1 MKILACVKQELMK
14 CICKDNVDFQN
25 QLINVDW
32 LIDWLIDWL
41 MVFYD
46 SSAVFQPYNE
56 GNSEFK
62 KWISQYSVHAN
73 NREIAMLSETMKHL
87 IYS

>member
-14 CICKDNVDFQN
+14 CICKDNVEFQN

-32 LIDWLIDWL
+32 LIDWLIDG
-41 MVFYD
+41 FFHD
-46 SSAVFQPYNE
+46 SSVVFQPYNE

-62 KWISQYSVHAN
+62 KRISQYSVHAN